1 MAMGQEAACTVRTG
15 GKTATGKALLESKE
29 LIFREA
35 RGDFRLKIPF
45 RAMKSVKA
53 ADGRLRITGPD
64 GVAEFE
70 LGPQAAKWA
79 ERILHPKSRIEKL
92 GVGFGALVSVVGI
105 SDEGLLAELRERT
118 PKIAL
123 EKPHSESD
131 WIFLG
136 AESKNDFKR
145 IPPLVKALEKSGSLW
160 IVYPKGQKHI
170 TENDVLAA
178 GRKAGLKDVKV
189 VGFSGTHTAL
199 KFVIPLARR

>member
-1 MAMGQEAACTVRTG
+1 MGQEAACRVRWG
-15 GKTATGKALLESKE
+15 GKTAAGKALLESE
-29 LIFREA
+29 EVVFREG
-35 RGDFRLKIPF
+35 RGDFRLKIPI

-53 ADGRLRITGPD
+53 TDGTLRIAGPE

-79 ERILHPKSRIEKL
+79 EKILHPKSRIDKL
-92 GVGFGALVSVVGI
+92 GVRSGAVVSVVGI
-105 SDEGLLAELRERT
+105 SDAALSRELRERT
-118 PKIAL
+118 REIAL
-123 EKPHSESD
+123 GKPRSESD

-136 AESKNDFKR
+136 AESKGDFKH
-145 IPPLVKALEKSGSLW
+145 IGPLVKSLKKSGGLW

-189 VGFSGTHTAL
+189 VSFSATHTAL